1 MHYKEEL
8 RSTLADA
15 EFSRS
20 YVLFDSFPWLP
31 LKLTW
36 SIAPPK
42 NHGWKLEDYFQRLR
56 DMGQLVGG
64 IGLWAPRLRS
74 GAKAQP
80 EVGEIFCW
88 QEDGQIC
95 MCEDMYIYIHYMYG
109 ICIDMTLDMEI
120 LRYDM
125 MRNISA

>member
-1 MHYKEEL
+1 
-8 RSTLADA
+8 
-15 EFSRS
+15 
-20 YVLFDSFPWLP
+20 
-31 LKLTW
+31 
-36 SIAPPK
+36 
-42 NHGWKLEDYFQRLR
+42 
-56 DMGQLVGG
+56 MGQLVGG

-80 EVGEIFCW
+80 EVGEFFFDKKTGRYVCARI
-88 QEDGQIC
+88 
-95 MCEDMYIYIHYMYG
+95 YIYIPYMYG